1 MRRWGRRL
9 STALLLFFCLSL
21 ASAEPYRFAER
32 VKQWRFDNGFT
43 VLFLPREGPAFFSGV
58 IYVDVGSVDEPV
70 GQSGIAHLLEHMAFK
85 GTPWIGTRDWNSER
99 KVLIEIEKVAHD
111 LRRQQTAAVDS
122 ADTASLHK
130 RLSQLL
136 DEAKQYVV
144 PNEYDR
150 LVTLAGGQQ
159 VNATTSADCTNY
171 FMTLPSNQL
180 ELWALLESQRLAY
193 PAWREFYKERDVVA
207 EERRM
212 RMEDDPEGR
221 LYEEFI
227 SMALKAHPYRIP
239 VIGWMSDILNLTATD
254 VGTFYRQW
262 YVPENM
268 VAVIVGNI
276 SEEEARLVT
285 GRYFGTLPARKSPS
299 RQPTQE
305 PQQKGERRVQLVLDA
320 QPQLVLG
327 WHKPPLPTH
336 DAVIF
341 DVLQY
346 ILSDNGRSSRLY
358 SELVKKR
365 GLCESVATFTA
376 PGEKYPNLLCIWAT
390 PRAPHSPSEVE
401 SAVWDVLHELERDGV
416 TSEELE
422 MSVAKA
428 ESSIVRDLD
437 SDLGCAKRIGYLYL
451 ITRDPAYLDK
461 YLMAL
466 KSVTV
471 SDIQRVV
478 HDYLRRD
485 NVTVATIDKGV
496 VGHDAT
502 AQDRSTRGGKKSL
515 GGPAML
521 NHSGG
526 RRR

>member
-1 MRRWGRRL
+1 
-9 STALLLFFCLSL
+9 
-21 ASAEPYRFAER
+21 
-32 VKQWRFDNGFT
+32 
-43 VLFLPREGPAFFSGV
+43 
-58 IYVDVGSVDEPV
+58 
-70 GQSGIAHLLEHMAFK
+70 
-85 GTPWIGTRDWNSER
+85 
-99 KVLIEIEKVAHD
+99 
-111 LRRQQTAAVDS
+111 
-122 ADTASLHK
+122 
-130 RLSQLL
+130 
-136 DEAKQYVV
+136 
-144 PNEYDR
+144 
-150 LVTLAGGQQ
+150 
-159 VNATTSADCTNY
+159 
-171 FMTLPSNQL
+171 MTLPSNQL

-437 SDLGCAKRIGYLYL
+437 SDLGRAKRIGYLYL

-502 AQDRSTRGGKKSL
+502 AQDHSTRGGKKSL

-521 NHSGG
+521 NYSGG